1 MVSGHNDALDV
12 VAAAATSALP
22 LQLLRP
28 PLLLLLLLLLLLG
41 TLWQAATAT
50 LYNALRCV
58 LHSGCASQGRVVS
71 GHNDALDVV
80 AAAAGQLGALKV
92 ARLAVSGAFHTP
104 LMEPARETL
113 MQVLSAVEIRAP
125 RIPVLSNVTAGP
137 FPSDPA
143 AIRELLGRQLV
154 EPVRYEGCFACVLL
168 GGGLKGGLCPTCSG
182 AVQCDCRPIQFRP
195 CSHSG
200 AAGQAAGG
208 TCQVGFQEE
217 TVAMF
222 GASRSLSFQCI
233 FAHAVWLCWCAAC
246 QLG

>member
-1 MVSGHNDALDV
+1 MMHWMWL
-12 VAAAATSALP
+12 
-22 LQLLRP
+22 LLRP
-28 PLLLLLLLLLLLG
+28 LALCHCSCCCRRYCCCCCC
-41 TLWQAATAT
+41 WQQLPTAT

-104 LMEPARETL
+104 LMEPAREAL

-154 EPVRYEGCFACVLL
+154 EPVRYEGCFACVL
-168 GGGLKGGLCPTCSG
+168 GGGGEGVTVPHMFPCCP
-182 AVQCDCRPIQFRP
+182 
-195 CSHSG
+195 
-200 AAGQAAGG
+200 
-208 TCQVGFQEE
+208 
-217 TVAMF
+217 M
-222 GASRSLSFQCI
+222 
-233 FAHAVWLCWCAAC
+233 
-246 QLG
+246 